1 MADPGVTSDVSA
13 ESALKPPRWRRTVA
27 LLRERDWVGI
37 VIEVLVV
44 TLGVLLAFQID
55 QRAQDRRRAGDERQF
70 LERMWNETAEAME
83 EAEWLM
89 TLHARFRREFVEGYR
104 ALGSPLL
111 LARLSAVQNIGCR
124 AAIMPTSGFN
134 NTSFQELSAS
144 GRLNIISDGQL
155 RSELR
160 DVVAAQ
166 ATAEAIRENSAVQG
180 LEAQRA
186 LEPYYVLGMD
196 ASDERTCR
204 ANWSALA
211 RDPQARNAVVRAAR
225 LHGIMWTRRAWV
237 RDKLAIAHNGIAC
250 ALGKADCRARVPQ
263 IFRSAPR
270 YDNIPPEARDDFE
283 RSANLYSGT

>member
-1 MADPGVTSDVSA
+1 MADP
-13 ESALKPPRWRRTVA
+13 ESEPNPPRWRRTVA
-27 LLRERDWVGI
+27 LVRDRDWIGI
-37 VIEVLVV
+37 AIELLVV

-55 QRAQDRRRAGDERQF
+55 QWAQDRRKAREERQF
-70 LERMWNETAEAME
+70 LERMWHETTEATE

-89 TLHARFRREFVEGYR
+89 TLHARFRREFIQGYS
-104 ALGSPLL
+104 ALDDPAA
-111 LARLSAVQNIGCR
+111 LARLSGMSNIGCR

-134 NTSFQELSAS
+134 NTSFQELSTS
-144 GRLNIISDGQL
+144 GRLNLVGDAQL

-186 LEPYYVLGMD
+186 LDPYFVLGLD
-196 ASDERTCR
+196 PSDERTCR
-204 ANWSALA
+204 VDWSALA
-211 RDPQARNAVVRAAR
+211 RDSRARNAVVRAAR
-225 LHGIMWTRRAWV
+225 LHAIMWTRRAWV

-250 ALGKADCRARVPQ
+250 VLGKADCRARVPQ
-263 IFRSAPR
+263 IFRAAPR

-283 RSANLYSGT
+283 RSANMYRGT